1 MIIRTIR
8 SFEADESGAVAAIYA
23 IALMGLIV
31 VAGVGFDYARLAT
44 MDSELQNGA
53 DQAALAGATQLDGE
67 PGACARAA
75 SAALELVSNITILSN
90 DGEGNAITIQNEPAC
105 DATGWVR
112 FYQDEDRTPATGDD
126 DAHFIELWVDARTAQ
141 YALTP
146 IMGAVSSGQ
155 ISAAAM
161 AGVGSSICNTP
172 PVMMCNP
179 SEPEGN
185 VNRDYP
191 FEATEGDG
199 ARLVISSPQ
208 SPGNFGFL
216 QTGYGT
222 GAQALAKAL
231 GYNSVPAD
239 CSPTNGVD
247 TEPGDKEAVRAA
259 FNTRFDMS
267 ESGQNCP
274 GDGTCSPSRNARKDL
289 VRGNNCGSSGNQG
302 WQEAPNPYR
311 PTSPT
316 VPLASD
322 ASQDP
327 DIMGYP
333 RDMCHA
339 VSVNGSCSSSGG
351 IVGNGVWDRDAYFR
365 VNYGW
370 NNSTWRSTTGLS
382 TNATRYDVYKW
393 ELDNPTQADMTQN
406 VGGNRNAY
414 SYPICRAPG
423 ITPDETTADRRRIS
437 VAVVNCEAENVAGRE
452 YGVRVLKWMDVFLV
466 EPAFA
471 RGNGPSARTTNG
483 DVYVEVIEETRM
495 AGGGDVAG
503 QTIRRDVPF
512 LVR

>member
-1 MIIRTIR
+1 MRRIGQSFR
-8 SFEADESGAVAAIYA
+8 SDESGAVAATYA
-23 IALMGLIV
+23 ISLMGLIMI
-31 VAGVGFDYARLAT
+31 AGVAFDYSRLAT

-75 SAALELVSNITILSN
+75 SAALQLVSNITIMAN
-90 DGEGNAITIQNEPAC
+90 DGDGNAITIQNEPAC

-126 DAHFIELWVDARTAQ
+126 DAHFVELWVDARIAR

-146 IMGAVSSGQ
+146 IMGAASSGQ

-161 AGVGSSICNTP
+161 AGLGSSICNTP

-179 SEPEGN
+179 SEPAGN
-185 VNRDYP
+185 GNRDYP
-191 FEATEGDG
+191 FTATEGDG
-199 ARLVISSPQ
+199 VRLIISSPQ
-208 SPGNFGFL
+208 APGDFGFL

-222 GAQALAKAL
+222 GAQALATAL
-231 GYNSVPAD
+231 GYDSAPND
-239 CSPTNGVD
+239 CAPTNGVD
-247 TEPGDKEAVRAA
+247 TEPGDKQAVRAA

-267 ESGQNCP
+267 EAGQTCP
-274 GDGTCSPSRNARKDL
+274 GGGPCSPSRNARKDL
-289 VRGNNCGSSGNQG
+289 VKGNNCSTSGNQA

-316 VPLASD
+316 VPLAAD
-322 ASQDP
+322 GSQDP

-339 VSVNGSCSSSGG
+339 VSVGGACPGG
-351 IVGNGVWDRDAYFR
+351 IIGDGEWDRNAYFR

-370 NNSTWRSTTGLS
+370 ANGSWMATTGLS
-382 TNATRYDVYKW
+382 SDATRYDVYKW
-393 ELDNPTQADMTQN
+393 ELDNPAQADMIQN
-406 VGGNRNAY
+406 VGGNINGY
-414 SYPICRAPG
+414 SYPVCRPPG
-423 ITPDETTADRRRIS
+423 LTPDDTTIDRRRVT
-437 VAVVNCEAENVAGRE
+437 VAVVNCQAESVNGRQ

-466 EPAFA
+466 EPAYA
-471 RGNGPSARTTNG
+471 RGSGPSARTTNG
-483 DVYVEVIEETRM
+483 DVYVEVIEETKL
-495 AGGGDVAG
+495 AGGGDVAA
-503 QTIRRDVPF
+503 QTIRRDVPY

>member
-1 MIIRTIR
+1 MRQRGQSFR
-8 SFEADESGAVAAIYA
+8 SDESGAVAATYA
-23 IALMGLIV
+23 VALMGLIMI
-31 VAGVGFDYARLAT
+31 AGVGFDYARLAT

-67 PGACARAA
+67 TGACSRAA
-75 SAALELVSNITILSN
+75 TAALELVSNITILSN

-105 DATGWVR
+105 DQTGWVR
-112 FYQDEDRTPATGDD
+112 FYQDEDRTPATSDS
-126 DAHFIELWVDARTAQ
+126 DAHFIELWVDARVAR

-146 IMGAVSSGQ
+146 IMGAVSSDQ

-161 AGVGSSICNTP
+161 AGLGSSICNTP

-179 SEPEGN
+179 SEPVGN
-185 VNRDYP
+185 GDRDYP
-191 FEATEGDG
+191 FTASEGDG
-199 ARLVISSPQ
+199 LRLIISSPQ
-208 SPGNFGFL
+208 TPGDFGFL

-239 CSPTNGVD
+239 CSPSDGVD

-274 GDGTCSPSRNARKDL
+274 GGGTCSPSRNARKDL
-289 VRGNNCGSSGNQG
+289 VRGNNCSSSGNQG

-311 PTSPT
+311 APSPT
-316 VPLASD
+316 TPLASD
-322 ASQDP
+322 GSQDP
-327 DIMGYP
+327 DMMGYP

-339 VSVNGSCSSSGG
+339 VSVSGACSGG
-351 IVGNGVWDRDAYFR
+351 IVGDSVWDRNAYFR

-370 NNSTWRSTTGLS
+370 DSSTWMSNTGLS
-382 TNATRYDVYKW
+382 ADATRYDVYKW
-393 ELDNPTQADMTQN
+393 ELDNPTQADMVQN
-406 VGGNRNAY
+406 VGGNKNAY
-414 SYPICRAPG
+414 SYPVCRAPG
-423 ITPDETTADRRRIS
+423 ITPNETTADRRRMT
-437 VAVVNCEAENVAGRE
+437 VAVINCEAENVAGRE

-466 EPAFA
+466 EPAYA
-471 RGNGPSARTTNG
+471 RGSGPSARTTNG
-483 DVYVEVIEETRM
+483 DVYVEVIEEPRA
-495 AGGGDVAG
+495 AGGGDVAA
-503 QTIRRDVPF
+503 QTIRRDVPY